1 MAIDYGKVRTGLAVT
16 DPVRIIATAL
26 TTVETPSLL
35 PYIKDYCAREEVD
48 IFVVGEAK
56 HMDNTPSESMK
67 LIEPF
72 VAALRE
78 AFPNKEIARIDER
91 FTSKMA
97 FQTMIDSG
105 LHAARLHEGDWK
117 IKNLKK
123 TLKKMILPIVGY
135 GHPVLRKVAQPIDKD
150 YPNLKE
156 LVANMYETMYA
167 ADGVGLAAPQ
177 VDLSIRVVVIGFRP
191 YDEKT
196 DTYGEATE
204 EHTLINPEILSFGEK
219 KDWFNEGCLSV
230 PDIHEDVLRPTSL
243 RLRWYDEDW
252 NLHEEEIDGL
262 FARVTQHEVDH
273 LDGKV
278 FTDHL
283 SNLRRT
289 MLKRRLNDI
298 AAGRVRTR
306 YRMKSNHK

>member
-1 MAIDYGKVRTGLAVT
+1 
-16 DPVRIIATAL
+16 
-26 TTVETPSLL
+26 
-35 PYIKDYCAREEVD
+35 
-48 IFVVGEAK
+48 
-56 HMDNTPSESMK
+56 
-67 LIEPF
+67 
-72 VAALRE
+72 
-78 AFPNKEIARIDER
+78 
-91 FTSKMA
+91 
-97 FQTMIDSG
+97 
-105 LHAARLHEGDWK
+105 
-117 IKNLKK
+117 
-123 TLKKMILPIVGY
+123 MILPIVGY

-204 EHTLINPEILSFGEK
+204 EHTLINPEILSIGEK